1 MKSRYQQADV
11 LEMHEETES
20 GDDEADEQQQA
31 LLKVQTENADLKN
44 KLKELQLHLERKK
57 ECVICQDADKCVA
70 LFPCNHLA
78 LCAECQ
84 HLVDE
89 CPICREKIEE
99 KKTLF
104 V

>member
-1 MKSRYQQADV
+1 MKSRYQQAT
-11 LEMHEETES
+11 TES
-20 GDDEADEQQQA
+20 DDVEADEQQQA
-31 LLKVQTENADLKN
+31 LLKVQTENAGLRS
-44 KLKELQLHLERKK
+44 KLEEVQLHHERTK
-57 ECVICQDADKCVA
+57 ECVICQAADKCVV
-70 LFPCNHLA
+70 LNPCSHFA

-99 KKTLF
+99 KKSLF